1 MKISRFRAV
10 NLHGYLSFTLNFR
23 PELTFLT
30 GINGSGKTSAV
41 RAMTALLSPS
51 IYLLA
56 NMAYSSVSVTVMH
69 EGVSLEITSH
79 RSSEDISLEITGV
92 QEKLRMPVF
101 KPEAYEPRHRFN
113 ERQREFYREQ
123 EAINVRHP
131 VLVAIEKLPTPMFLD
146 LERRH
151 QDGTRIRREESRF
164 IHRAA
169 PINPLA
175 GSLIESINEAQELGE
190 QTYRRF
196 LADKTF
202 LTDELKKEVILAAFK
217 PVDEEETSGPW
228 KPKPDFLEKVRK
240 NEILVN
246 QSLSQLGISSSNIE
260 ETVKP
265 FFRLVREVA
274 KRLPTEKEFDQSVR
288 KSKSFDQDFFK
299 PMQEWSALI
308 PKIQQVNHLA
318 ERIATYNSQ
327 LSKAFASVERYLTS
341 VNSFL
346 ADSKKQLAF
355 DDSGN
360 LHVSLGETLDER
372 PISALSSG
380 ERQLVVILTHLAF
393 NRQAKRANILIIDEP
408 ELSLHLRWQEL
419 FVDAVTSAS
428 PGLQVILATHSPAI
442 IKGRI
447 NDCIDVEEARQNDR
461 LLG

>member
-1 MKISRFRAV
+1 MKVMNFAAV
-10 NLHGYLSFTLNFR
+10 NLHGYLSFKLTIG

-41 RAMTALLSPS
+41 RAITALLSPS

-56 NMAYSSVSVTVMH
+56 NMAYASVSVTVLH
-69 EGVSLEITSH
+69 DGVSLTITSV
-79 RSSEDISLEITGV
+79 RSEEDIFLEITGIK
-92 QEKLRMPVF
+92 EKLRMPVF

-123 EAINVRHP
+123 EAINLRHP

-151 QDGTRIRREESRF
+151 QEGARLRREESRF
-164 IHRAA
+164 AHRAI
-169 PINPLA
+169 PVNPLA

-202 LTDELKKEVILAAFK
+202 LTDELKKEIILAAFK
-217 PVDEEETSGPW
+217 PVDERESSGPW
-228 KPKPDFLEKVRK
+228 KPKANFLEKVQK

-246 QSLSQLGISSSNIE
+246 QSLSQLGISPQNIE

-265 FFRLVREVA
+265 FFHKVREVSG
-274 KRLPTEKEFDQSVR
+274 RLPSEKQFEQSM
-288 KSKSFDQDFFK
+288 KAKKGLDQDILK

-327 LSKAFASVERYLTS
+327 LSKAFAPVERYLTS
-341 VNSFL
+341 VNGFL
-346 ADSKKQLAF
+346 ADSKKQLSF
-355 DDSGN
+355 DESGN
-360 LHVSLGETLDER
+360 LRVSLGDTFDER

-428 PGLQVILATHSPAI
+428 PGLQVILATHSPSI

-447 NDCIDVEEARQNDR
+447 NDCIDVEEARQSDR